1 MIKSEVI
8 ILKKLNL
15 KKDISKKYQNWLN
28 DFFYMSSTEDWGIL
42 TYTFHPFV
50 IGRGHRMI
58 ILEKLIKKLAAKG
71 AEFMTMMDAAAEFM
85 KKGS

>member
-1 MIKSEVI
+1 MHS
-8 ILKKLNL
+8 LNC
-15 KKDISKKYQNWLN
+15 IGCVN
-28 DFFYMSSTEDWGIL
+28 DFSYMSATEDWGIL

-58 ILEKLIKKLAAKG
+58 ILEKLIKNLATKG